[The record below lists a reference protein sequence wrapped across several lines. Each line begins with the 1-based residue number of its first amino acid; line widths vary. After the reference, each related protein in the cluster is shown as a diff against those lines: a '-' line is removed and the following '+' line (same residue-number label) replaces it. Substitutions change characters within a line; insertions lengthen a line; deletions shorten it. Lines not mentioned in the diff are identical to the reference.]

1 MKTIKKTKTIHALKE
16 KVWNVL
22 LEDEFNR
29 IWMSEFMEGAHAVT
43 DWIVGHKVRFLDVD
57 NNGIV
62 GRIITKQPY
71 DAVEIEYEGVV
82 KNGADDLDSDMAKAM
97 KGSRENYYLSEEN
110 GATTLKIESDMS
122 ADYIDMMSE
131 AWDKAL
137 DKIAQLS
144 MAV

>member
-1 MKTIKKTKTIHALKE
+1 MEKK
-16 KVWNVL
+16 
-22 LEDEFNR
+22 
-29 IWMSEFMEGAHAVT
+29 
-43 DWIVGHKVRFLDVD
+43 
-57 NNGIV
+57 
-62 GRIITKQPY
+62 
-71 DAVEIEYEGVV
+71 IEV